1 MVVIYSVGRSTEC
14 WNFLLC
20 KSSILFAAV
29 WFSCNINAAFRE
41 PMLGEGAT
49 KMGEHIK
56 RNDFNL
62 FKNVLESAKMTG
74 SSSC

>member
-20 KSSILFAAV
+20 ESSILFAAV
-29 WFSCNINAAFRE
+29 WFSSNINAAFKE

-49 KMGEHIK
+49 GKTEGIMLVI
-56 RNDFNL
+56 
-62 FKNVLESAKMTG
+62 
-74 SSSC
+74 